1 MSICRCCSATRA
13 FRLQVP
19 VLLLAVEQS
28 YSLMLCLHRG
38 AAHGHATEC
47 LATACNHGGPEGGR
61 VVGIEKGHDFYEAA
75 RFERPHLNFQKLDVL
90 AAPQYLLQLA
100 EGADCIIVDI
110 NGVRELEALTP
121 LLALLQRTISPSL
134 LLVKSRKLHESATG
148 WAAAEAGRTRSI
160 VEARSQQN
168 EVSHTVAVDDRSANE
183 VRGAGK
189 LVALRI
195 DAVSGSNYNHIAP
208 APTS

>member
-1 MSICRCCSATRA
+1 
-13 FRLQVP
+13 
-19 VLLLAVEQS
+19 
-28 YSLMLCLHRG
+28 MLCVHRG

-47 LATACNHGGPEGGR
+47 LAAACNHGGPEGGR
-61 VVGIEKGHDFYEAA
+61 VVGIEKGHDFFEAA

-90 AAPQYLLQLA
+90 AAPQYLLQLT

-121 LLALLQRTISPSL
+121 LLALLQRTIRPSL

-148 WAAAEAGRTRSI
+148 WVAAEARRKRSV

-168 EVSHTVAVDDRSANE
+168 EVSRAVIVDDRSANE
-183 VRGAGK
+183 VRSAGK

-195 DAVSGSNYNHIAP
+195 DAVSGSYMYYISLLLQQIN
-208 APTS
+208 